1 MFIDEERK
9 IIFVHNPKAAG
20 STIHVAIK
28 DLYNFKLGSP
38 ERNDPEPHIHHSS
51 YQQILDMKKE
61 YEEYYSFAAVRNP
74 WGRLLSGYM
83 DFTQNRKHKYSGL
96 ITYDKPLLSEYKN
109 FKDFVMRIDE
119 GKWVDD
125 VHFLPQHIFTH
136 ANKQGC

>member
-1 MFIDEERK
+1 MFIDEKKK

-83 DFTQNRKHKYSGL
+83 DFTQNRKYKYSGL
-96 ITYDKPLLSEYKN
+96 ITYDRPL
-109 FKDFVMRIDE
+109 
-119 GKWVDD
+119 
-125 VHFLPQHIFTH
+125 
-136 ANKQGC
+136 